1 MFWKLWAPTIHVCCS
16 AVPDDPAALVLFA
29 LRFGSAGSLPSS
41 SYNTGTS
48 KAELHDCVL
57 SAFQLTATS
66 GMMMHDSILML
77 KQLLSMQVLLKWSL
91 QSGFATIPKSTNPQR
106 IIENIKVLELDLPT
120 EQFDR
125 LDSLSFQIR
134 MLDGNFT
141 TGENTPYPTIKEL
154 WDGEV
159 PEENLKRRGLVAA

>member
-1 MFWKLWAPTIHVCCS
+1 MNMHMTKMLIS
-16 AVPDDPAALVLFA
+16 GGLLAV
-29 LRFGSAGSLPSS
+29 
-41 SYNTGTS
+41 
-48 KAELHDCVL
+48 
-57 SAFQLTATS
+57 
-66 GMMMHDSILML
+66 
-77 KQLLSMQVLLKWSL
+77 QVLLKWSL
-91 QSGFATIPKSTNPQR
+91 QSGFATIPKSINPRR
-106 IIENIKVLELDLPT
+106 IIENIKVLELELPH

-125 LDSLSFQIR
+125 LNNLSFQIR